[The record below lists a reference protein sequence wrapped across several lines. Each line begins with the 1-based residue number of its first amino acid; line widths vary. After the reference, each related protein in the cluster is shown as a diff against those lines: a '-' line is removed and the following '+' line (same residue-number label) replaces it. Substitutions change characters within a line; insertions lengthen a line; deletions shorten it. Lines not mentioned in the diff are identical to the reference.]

1 MKYPK
6 IEIVLGWRVVF
17 FLVVSIFLCGCS
29 GRLANVTKGSFETNL
44 PEPFLGAG
52 TYIYPDE
59 FRIRGTLSYNTR
71 DKETLALEGVINEA
85 SSQFPEEDADIDLTV
100 QKHPFS
106 GSVDFIY
113 KLEKWLFTLGGNMAI
128 NPYPSISVFA
138 GINGLYGECGFALG
152 LDYLRSKAIY
162 SGHYVSMDDNWLDRK
177 SEGDFEEGHYQKNIN
192 LSLFTYSSIFITSKW
207 SLNFSTGLYLPFVWD
222 EVYLGNVE
230 EPGDYDAMLEAGP
243 FIFSQ
248 YAGATLTL
256 LNRVQLRAGEM
267 VYYTIHSDEPLWQTN
282 ISVSFFVL

>member
-1 MKYPK
+1 
-6 IEIVLGWRVVF
+6 
-17 FLVVSIFLCGCS
+17 
-29 GRLANVTKGSFETNL
+29 
-44 PEPFLGAG
+44 
-52 TYIYPDE
+52 
-59 FRIRGTLSYNTR
+59 
-71 DKETLALEGVINEA
+71 
-85 SSQFPEEDADIDLTV
+85 
-100 QKHPFS
+100 
-106 GSVDFIY
+106 
-113 KLEKWLFTLGGNMAI
+113 
-128 NPYPSISVFA
+128 
-138 GINGLYGECGFALG
+138 
-152 LDYLRSKAIY
+152 
-162 SGHYVSMDDNWLDRK
+162 MDDNWLDRK

-207 SLNFSTGLYLPFVWD
+207 SLNFSTGLYLPSVWD